1 MSLQATNFISLS
13 NHPFS
18 RRGSFFTF
26 FNSTNGQD
34 QFGKTQ
40 LFIGSL
46 RGTGPYR
53 QIRAELVKD
62 GAALPTVISSTESEV
77 ILQSLHGSC
86 RFCIGERNFVRI
98 KGTDGLTLRLSP
110 TVSPR
115 GGVATDLMDGCW
127 QFDFNGAQAVLLPF
141 AGKLKPFQA
150 FGGPLFGTVGLRFD
164 IEPDENGVVD
174 VGIEEFTADPE
185 HRPLADYPSYE
196 DCVKDFQAEFD
207 AFAEEL
213 CPSLPAEWEPMRR
226 KALWVIWSLIVDP
239 DGESNFKRTMIKMLH
254 GTFEHVSGWQQ
265 AMHAIAYAD
274 RPRFAWDI
282 LASLFVYQ
290 DKNGRVADIITDT
303 GCMKAAMKPPIQGLA
318 LNWLMDHSDLSVIPP
333 EEKQYLY
340 NDLRR
345 WTDFF
350 FRFRDLDH
358 DGIWENRGN
367 METGWEDTAYFKMG
381 FPIASPDM
389 NAYLALALEATAR
402 FGRMIGAPEEQC
414 AADERRAKELV
425 ARIVEKFWD
434 GERWFAFNAKTGE
447 RSDTPTLSLYCVL
460 LLGKRLPQ
468 EIIDKSITSLF
479 EEGKFLTPY
488 GLATE
493 ALDSPWFSHGF
504 ARGSIIPPA
513 ELLMCLALEACG
525 RPELAKDV
533 ARRYMNTL
541 KNTGL
546 FHTHNALNGE
556 PERSM
561 VALDEKF
568 LFWSAWPSAVYI
580 FMAKRYGEEG

>member
-1 MSLQATNFISLS
+1 MALQATNFISLS
-13 NHPFS
+13 DHPFS

-26 FNSTNGQD
+26 FNSTAGND
-34 QFGKTQ
+34 QYGKTQ

-53 QIRAELVKD
+53 QIRAEIVKD
-62 GAALPTVISSTESEV
+62 GAAQPTVISSTESEV
-77 ILQSLHGSC
+77 ILQSLHGEFH
-86 RFCIGERNFVRI
+86 FCIAEKNLVRVR
-98 KGTDGLTLRLSP
+98 GTDGLTLRLSP
-110 TVSPR
+110 TVNPR
-115 GGVATDLMDGCW
+115 GGVATDLMDGSW

-141 AGKLKPFQA
+141 AGKLNVFQA
-150 FGGPLFGTVGLRFD
+150 FGGPLMGTVGLRFE
-164 IEPDENGVVD
+164 IAPDENGVVD
-174 VGIEEFTADPE
+174 VGLEEFTTDPVL
-185 HRPLADYPSYE
+185 RPREDYPSYDE
-196 DCVKDFQAEFD
+196 GVKSFQAEFD
-207 AFAEEL
+207 AFAEAL

-265 AMHAIAYAD
+265 SMHAIAFAD
-274 RPRFAWDI
+274 RPAFAWGI
-282 LASLFVYQ
+282 LSSLFAYQ
-290 DKNGRVADIITDT
+290 DKNGRIADIITDN

-318 LNWLMDHSDLSVIPP
+318 LNWLMDHSDLSAIPP
-333 EEKQYLY
+333 EEKKAFYSA
-340 NDLRR
+340 LRR

-350 FRFRDLDH
+350 FKFRDLDH

-367 METGWEDTAYFKMG
+367 METGWEDAAYFKMG

-389 NAYLALALEATAR
+389 NAYLALALEAQAR
-402 FGRMIGAPEEQC
+402 FGRLIGEDEALC
-414 AADERRAKELV
+414 AEDERRAKELV
-425 ARIVEKFWD
+425 ERIVASFWD
-434 GERWFAFNAKTGE
+434 GERWFAFNAKTKA
-447 RSDTPTLSLYCVL
+447 RSDTPTLSLYLAL

-468 EIIDKSITSLF
+468 EIIDKSIASLF
-479 EEGKFLTPY
+479 EDGKFLTPY

-513 ELLMCLALEACG
+513 EMLFCLAMEACG
-525 RPELAKDV
+525 RPDLAKEI
-533 ARRYMNTL
+533 ARRYMQTL
-541 KNTGL
+541 KDTGL
-546 FHTHNALNGE
+546 FHTHNALNGQ

-568 LFWSAWPSAVYI
+568 LFWSAWPASIYI
-580 FMAKRYGEEG
+580 FMAKRYGE